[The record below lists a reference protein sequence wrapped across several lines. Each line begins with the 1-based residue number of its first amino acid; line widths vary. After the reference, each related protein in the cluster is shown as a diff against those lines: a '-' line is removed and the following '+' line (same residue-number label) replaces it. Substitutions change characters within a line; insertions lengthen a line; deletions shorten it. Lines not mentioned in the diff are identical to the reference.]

1 MVKGAA
7 ARKRREGNAAGAL
20 DAMLR
25 QAHSRAKVQGLG
37 DDLLGRD
44 KAGRDKAGQGRD
56 KAGRDKAGQGRD
68 KGRTSGDLAG
78 PGAHQVEHQAGTQ
91 QNQDSKSG
99 GSFSGV
105 RAQLTAILGDPNA
118 PAATRGQA
126 ARTLAEMDGL
136 IGRHQAAPD
145 RAGDVPPAELS
156 RAELVAE
163 LARLRQIAAPEAS

>member
-25 QAHSRAKVQGLG
+25 QAHSRAQVQGLG

-44 KAGRDKAGQGRD
+44 KAGRDKAGRE
-56 KAGRDKAGQGRD
+56 KAGQGRD
-68 KGRTSGDLAG
+68 KGGTSG
-78 PGAHQVEHQAGTQ
+78 HQAEHQAGTQ
-91 QNQDSKSG
+91 QNQDIKSG
-99 GSFSGV
+99 GGFSSV
-105 RAQLTAILGDPNA
+105 RAQLTGILADPNA